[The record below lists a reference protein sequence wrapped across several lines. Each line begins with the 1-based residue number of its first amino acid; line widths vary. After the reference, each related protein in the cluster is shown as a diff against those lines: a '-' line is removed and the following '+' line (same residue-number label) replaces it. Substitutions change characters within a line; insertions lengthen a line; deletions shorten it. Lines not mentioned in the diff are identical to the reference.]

1 MKKIIGL
8 VTSLTIIAAAC
19 AAVLAYVNILTKE
32 PIAKADAEKKLGA
45 ASDVMPSGAEKIE
58 ETPYGFVGKD
68 ASGNVVGY
76 AVTGVDAGGYGG
88 DIVLMVGFKAD
99 KKTVV
104 AYKKLKAN
112 ETPGLGSKLES
123 PEFSGQFE
131 NKPLDAVKLKK
142 DGGTIDAITA
152 ATITSRAV
160 CKAIENAGKKL
171 VE

>member
-32 PIAKADAEKKLGA
+32 PIAKADTVKKQSA
-45 ASDVMPSGAEKIE
+45 ALAVMPAGTSTIE
-58 ETPYGFVGKD
+58 ETSYGFVGKD

-112 ETPGLGSKLES
+112 ETPGLGSKLET

-171 VE
+171 AE